1 MNNKNRTKEED
12 IYQSKKDW
20 ENCFESIT
28 DMITIHDQDYNI
40 IRANKAA
47 KALLKLPALEK
58 KLKSKC
64 FSFYHGADE
73 PPAGCPSCNCLKSGL
88 PGVFEFFEPYLNRYL
103 EIRAIPRFDSNNQR
117 VGLIHV
123 VRDITERKQAEQELI
138 KAKEKAEE
146 SDRLKTAFLA
156 NMSHEIRT
164 PLNGILGFAEMLKEP
179 DLSGEELQKYI
190 SIIDKSGK
198 RLTNIVEDIISI
210 SKIESGQ
217 MEISLSETNV
227 NEQIEYIYAIFKPEA
242 DQKGVQIFFKNSLPT
257 KETTIKTDREKINV
271 ILANLVKNAIKF
283 TNKGYIEIGYEKKSK
298 YLEFYVKDT
307 GTGIRPEQ
315 KEFIF
320 ERFRQGSE
328 SLTRNYEGAGLGL
341 SISKA
346 YVEML
351 GGKIWVESEEGKGSV
366 FYFTIPYNA
375 DHKETKLTI

>member
-20 ENCFESIT
+20 EDCFESIT

-58 KLKSKC
+58 KLKS
-64 FSFYHGADE
+64 
-73 PPAGCPSCNCLKSGL
+73 N
-88 PGVFEFFEPYLNRYL
+88 
-103 EIRAIPRFDSNNQR
+103 SNNQR

-123 VRDITERKQAEQELI
+123 VRDITERKQAEQ
-138 KAKEKAEE
+138 
-146 SDRLKTAFLA
+146 
-156 NMSHEIRT
+156 
-164 PLNGILGFAEMLKEP
+164 
-179 DLSGEELQKYI
+179 
-190 SIIDKSGK
+190 
-198 RLTNIVEDIISI
+198 
-210 SKIESGQ
+210 
-217 MEISLSETNV
+217 
-227 NEQIEYIYAIFKPEA
+227 
-242 DQKGVQIFFKNSLPT
+242 
-257 KETTIKTDREKINV
+257 
-271 ILANLVKNAIKF
+271 
-283 TNKGYIEIGYEKKSK
+283 
-298 YLEFYVKDT
+298 
-307 GTGIRPEQ
+307 

-328 SLTRNYEGAGLGL
+328 SITRNYEGAGLGL

>member
-1 MNNKNRTKEED
+1 MDNKNKTKEED

-20 ENCFESIT
+20 EDCFESIT

-73 PPAGCPSCNCLKSGL
+73 PPAGCPNCNCLKSGL

-156 NMSHEIRT
+156 NMNHEIRT
-164 PLNGILGFAEMLKEP
+164 PLNGILGFAEILKQP
-179 DLSGEELQKYI
+179 NLTKEELNESI
-190 SIIDKSGK
+190 SVIEKGGK
-198 RLTNIVEDIISI
+198 RMLNIINDLIDI
-210 SKIESGQ
+210 SKIEAGLI
-217 MEISLSETNV
+217 EVKLSKSNV
-227 NEQIEYIYAIFKPEA
+227 NEQIEYIYNSFKSEA
-242 DQKGVQIFFKNSLPT
+242 EQKGIKIFLKNSLPT
-257 KETTIKTDREKINV
+257 KDATIKEDSEKV
-271 ILANLVKNAIKF
+271 YAILTNLVKNAIKF
-283 TNKGYIEIGYEKKSK
+283 TNKGYIEIGYEKKGK

-328 SLTRNYEGAGLGL
+328 SITRNYEGAGLGL

-366 FYFTIPYNA
+366 FYFTIPYNGQ
-375 DHKETKLTI
+375 KTLKT

>member
-1 MNNKNRTKEED
+1 MKNINRTTEED

-20 ENCFESIT
+20 EDCFESIT

-64 FSFYHGADE
+64 FSFYHGADA

-164 PLNGILGFAEMLKEP
+164 PLNGILGFTEILKQPNLTE
-179 DLSGEELQKYI
+179 EELNECLGVIEKG
-190 SIIDKSGK
+190 GK
-198 RLTNIVEDIISI
+198 RMLNIINDLIDI
-210 SKIESGQ
+210 SKIEAGLI
-217 MEISLSETNV
+217 EVKLSKSNV
-227 NEQIEYIYAIFKPEA
+227 NEQIENIYNSFKSEA
-242 DQKGVQIFFKNSLPT
+242 EQKGIKIFLKNSLLA
-257 KETTIKTDREKINV
+257 KDATIKEDREKV
-271 ILANLVKNAIKF
+271 YAILTNLVNNAIKF
-283 TNKGYIEIGYEKKSK
+283 TSEGYIEIGCEKKGK
-298 YLEFYVKDT
+298 YLEFFVKDT
-307 GTGIRPEQ
+307 GTGIPQEQ

-320 ERFRQGSE
+320 ERFRQGRE
-328 SLTRNYEGAGLGL
+328 SLARSYEGSGLGL
-341 SISKA
+341 AISKA
-346 YVEML
+346 YVDML
-351 GGKIWVESEEGKGSV
+351 GGKIWVVSELEKGSV
-366 FYFTIPYNA
+366 FYFTIPYNFA
-375 DHKETKLTI
+375 

>member
-20 ENCFESIT
+20 EDCFESIT

-123 VRDITERKQAEQELI
+123 VRDITERKQAEQKEL
-138 KAKEKAEE
+138 
-146 SDRLKTAFLA
+146 
-156 NMSHEIRT
+156 
-164 PLNGILGFAEMLKEP
+164 
-179 DLSGEELQKYI
+179 
-190 SIIDKSGK
+190 
-198 RLTNIVEDIISI
+198 
-210 SKIESGQ
+210 
-217 MEISLSETNV
+217 
-227 NEQIEYIYAIFKPEA
+227 
-242 DQKGVQIFFKNSLPT
+242 
-257 KETTIKTDREKINV
+257 
-271 ILANLVKNAIKF
+271 
-283 TNKGYIEIGYEKKSK
+283 
-298 YLEFYVKDT
+298 
-307 GTGIRPEQ
+307 
-315 KEFIF
+315 IF

-328 SLTRNYEGAGLGL
+328 SLTRNYEGADLGL
-341 SISKA
+341 SIAKA